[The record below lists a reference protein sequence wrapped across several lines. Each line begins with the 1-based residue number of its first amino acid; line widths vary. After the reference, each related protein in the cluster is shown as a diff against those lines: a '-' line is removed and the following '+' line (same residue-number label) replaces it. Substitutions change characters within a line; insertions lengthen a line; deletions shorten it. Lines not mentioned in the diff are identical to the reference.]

1 MAEHPL
7 FRAWVAFQS
16 HERRDIDARALKWL
30 DGELKHPE
38 RFRVERFDGK
48 RWVPIDQAPQV

>member
-16 HERRDIDARALKWL
+16 HERRDIDARALAWL
-30 DGELKHPE
+30 DGELEHPE

-48 RWVPIDQAPQV
+48 RWVSMEEAP